1 MHGRQGAAAL
11 LVALWLA
18 PGARSAAAQ
27 WKSQLQPAG
36 RVDVFMADITAL
48 QAGVE
53 VSAPAGENV
62 RVAIVG
68 AAGQSWRDGAS
79 GLSARAELTGRFL
92 LDPEFRARWAPYV
105 GGGVGARYDHVGDW
119 RGVLSLVIGV
129 EGPKWG
135 STVPFLEAGYG
146 GGARI
151 GIGFRKARS
160 RR

>member
-1 MHGRQGAAAL
+1 MRGRGAAAL
-11 LVALWLA
+11 VVALWLA

-27 WKSQLQPAG
+27 WKSRLQPAG

-151 GIGFRKARS
+151 GIGFRKARG

>member
-1 MHGRQGAAAL
+1 MLARRSAVL
-11 LVALWLA
+11 LMALWLA

-27 WKSQLQPAG
+27 WTSQLRPAG

-48 QAGVE
+48 QAGAE
-53 VSAPAGENV
+53 VSAPAGNNV

-68 AAGQSWRDGAS
+68 AAGESWRDGAS

-119 RGVLSLVIGV
+119 RGVLSLVVGV

-135 STVPFLEAGYG
+135 GTVPFLEAGYG

-151 GIGFRKARS
+151 GVGFRKAGG

>member
-68 AAGQSWRDGAS
+68 AAGQSWRDRAS

-151 GIGFRKARS
+151 GIGFRKARG

>member
-1 MHGRQGAAAL
+1 MRGRGAAAL
-11 LVALWLA
+11 VVALWLA

-151 GIGFRKARS
+151 GIGFRKARG

>member
-18 PGARSAAAQ
+18 PGAQSAAAQ

-53 VSAPAGENV
+53 VSAPAGENI
-62 RVAIVG
+62 RLAIVG
-68 AAGQSWRDGAS
+68 AAGQFWRDGAS